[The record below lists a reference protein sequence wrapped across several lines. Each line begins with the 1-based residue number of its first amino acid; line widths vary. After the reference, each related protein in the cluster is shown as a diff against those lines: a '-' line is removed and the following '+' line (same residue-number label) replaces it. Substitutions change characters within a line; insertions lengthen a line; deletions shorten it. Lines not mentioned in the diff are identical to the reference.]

1 MNKKRLFIRSA
12 IAVAV
17 AASSTSAFAAGFQLN
32 GQSATGLGR
41 AFAGDAVIADNAS
54 VMARNPAAMALFDS
68 PELSLGV
75 IAIDTDVQIKGGDY
89 TYLDR
94 MSLTQQGIQP
104 VYSSTNLDDAQAGDI
119 SYVPNIFYVH
129 PINEK
134 FAVGAGIYSNF
145 GTKTEFDTNFA
156 ANELGGLTDVK
167 SVNFAL
173 SGSYRVNEQLSL
185 GAGVDF
191 IQGTGKLQR
200 SGLDHLGELPVF
212 GSSFESSVGDNMLNI
227 DAEGTGFGWNAGV
240 VYELSE
246 KHRFG
251 LSYRHSPDIKADG
264 DTMVYKGEQLSGKL
278 VLPLPDIAEFSGY
291 HLLTNK
297 FAMHYSV
304 QWIEW
309 STFDQLATTDGTVL
323 NEYNWQDGMHYSI
336 GGTYYLNDAWTL
348 RAGYMYDTSAQDQ
361 KKSISVPDSDRQ
373 WVSAGAT
380 FRATKNSTIDVGV
393 TYLMGE
399 DVKVSDTLST
409 EVGGQELTLSNVEA
423 TTRANAWLYGI
434 QYSYKF

>member
-12 IAVAV
+12 VALAV
-17 AASSTSAFAAGFQLN
+17 AASSTSAMAAGFQLN

-41 AFAGDAVIADNAS
+41 AFAGDAVIADNAA
-54 VMARNPAAMALFDS
+54 VMARNPAAMAMFDA
-68 PELSLGV
+68 PELSLGL
-75 IAIDTDVQIKGGDY
+75 IAIDTDVQVKDA
-89 TYLDR
+89 TYSYRKNLFQ
-94 MSLTQQGIQP
+94 MSTPESID
-104 VYSSTNLDDAQAGDI
+104 TAQAGDI
-119 SYVPNIFYVH
+119 SLVPNIFYVH
-129 PINEK
+129 PINDK

-145 GTKTEFDTNFA
+145 GTKTEFADNFP

-173 SGSYRVNEQLSL
+173 SGSYRINEQWSL
-185 GAGVDF
+185 GAGIDL
-191 IQGTGKLQR
+191 IQGTGKLKR
-200 SGLDHLGELPVF
+200 SGLDHLAKDPIIGGLVAN
-212 GSSFESSVGDNMLNI
+212 SVGDNMLNI
-227 DAEGTGFGWNAGV
+227 DAEGTGFGWNVGT
-240 VYELSE
+240 VYELNE

-251 LSYRHSPDIKADG
+251 LSYRHSPDIKASG
-264 DTMVYKGEQLSGKL
+264 DTMIFAGKQLDGDL
-278 VLPLPDIAEFSGY
+278 VLRLPDIAEFSGY
-291 HLLTNK
+291 HLLTDK

-309 STFDQLATTDGTVL
+309 STFDKLATSSGTVL

-336 GGTYYLNDAWTL
+336 GGTYYLNNDWTL

-373 WVSAGAT
+373 WFSAGFT
-380 FRATKNSTIDVGV
+380 YQATKNSTIDFGM
-393 TYLMGE
+393 TYLIGQ
-399 DVKVSDTLST
+399 DVEVKDTLSK
-409 EVGGQELTLSNVEA
+409 EIGANELVLSTVEA

>member
-12 IAVAV
+12 VAIAVAV
-17 AASSTSAFAAGFQLN
+17 SSTSALAAGFQLN

-54 VMARNPAAMALFDS
+54 VMARNPAAMAMFDA
-68 PELSLGV
+68 PELSLGL
-75 IAIDTDVQIKGGDY
+75 IAIDTDVVVKGT
-89 TYLDR
+89 TYSPIMLGER
-94 MSLTQQGIQP
+94 SL
-104 VYSSTNLDDAQAGDI
+104 NDAQAGDI

-129 PINEK
+129 PINDK

-145 GTKTEFDTNFA
+145 GTKTEFDTSYA

-173 SGSYRVNEQLSL
+173 SGSFRVNEQLSF

-191 IQGTGKLQR
+191 IQGTGKLKR
-200 SGLDHLGELPVF
+200 SGLEYVGQAIPPFAD
-212 GSSFESSVGDNMLNI
+212 SVGDNMLNI
-227 DAEGTGFGWNAGV
+227 DAEGTGIGWNVGT
-240 VYELSE
+240 VYEVNE

-264 DTMVYKGEQLSGKL
+264 DTMIYKGEQLTGDL

-309 STFDQLATTDGTVL
+309 STFDKLATTDGVVL

-336 GGTYYLNDAWTL
+336 GGTYYLNNDWTL

-373 WVSAGAT
+373 WVSAGFT
-380 FRATKNSTIDVGV
+380 YQATKNSTIDFGL
-393 TYLMGE
+393 TYLMGQ
-399 DVKVSDTLST
+399 DVEVNDKLVTDLPGGGELQLS
-409 EVGGQELTLSNVEA
+409 EINA
-423 TTRANAWLYGI
+423 TTRANAWLYGV
-434 QYSYKF
+434 QYSYQF